1 MFMKS
6 KLRTMDEKKENRKL
20 QLSAIATGIVLII
33 VINILAQAF
42 DSTAVYFSSLLGLL
56 AMAIGYLDYLVELK
70 IREQSERNKEN

>member
-33 VINILAQAF
+33 VINILAQVF

>member
-1 MFMKS
+1 MKS